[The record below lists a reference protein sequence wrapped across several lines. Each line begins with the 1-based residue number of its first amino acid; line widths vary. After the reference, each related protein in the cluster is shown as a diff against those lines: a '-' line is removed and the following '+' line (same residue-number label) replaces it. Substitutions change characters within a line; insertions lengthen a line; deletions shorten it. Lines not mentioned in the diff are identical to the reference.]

1 MTETSHL
8 LPQFLLDQETGGK
21 CSENKEGGDLCQH
34 FYTTTWYLSE
44 LIKSSDSILAPLPP
58 PSSLAHGQILY
69 ELPIRYP
76 VKKTSTP
83 PTIT

>member
-1 MTETSHL
+1 MLGFDLGSSAAAL
-8 LPQFLLDQETGGK
+8 LPG
-21 CSENKEGGDLCQH
+21 
-34 FYTTTWYLSE
+34 
-44 LIKSSDSILAPLPP
+44 ALPDA
-58 PSSLAHGQILY
+58 SY